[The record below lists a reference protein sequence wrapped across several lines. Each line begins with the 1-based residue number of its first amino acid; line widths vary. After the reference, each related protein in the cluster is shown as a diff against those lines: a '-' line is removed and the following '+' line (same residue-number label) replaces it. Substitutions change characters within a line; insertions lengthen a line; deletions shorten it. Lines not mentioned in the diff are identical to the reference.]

1 MKEAIKA
8 SLDALLYLVVLL
20 LLQVFASIIIPFLGL
35 SSAVSIILA
44 NAISSI
50 IAIGL
55 FVQFRWVRLS
65 KDYVRRRPYRLLT
78 WVGVLSA
85 ALILPSQYVDG
96 FIEVDM
102 PDDMAEMLKMVLNHP
117 MGYLTVGI
125 IAPIVE
131 EVVFRGAIL
140 RRLLDIDG
148 HPWVAIIG
156 SALIFGAIHGN
167 MAQFYH
173 AFFTGL
179 LLGWIYLRTGSI
191 LPGIIIHWVNNSI
204 VYGLYILFPDKAD
217 ATVIELFDGNTILL
231 YSSLAVSIVMIV
243 VSLWK
248 TISLVNNNKDVI
260 SR

>member
-8 SLDALLYLVVLL
+8 SLDALLYLVVFL
-20 LLQVFASIIIPFLGL
+20 LLQVFASIIMPFLGL
-35 SSAVSIILA
+35 SSAASLILA
-44 NAISSI
+44 NVISSI

-55 FVQFRWVRLS
+55 FAQFRWVRFS
-65 KDYVRRRPYRLLT
+65 KDYIRRRPYKLLT

-85 ALILPSQYVDG
+85 ALILPSQYLEG
-96 FIEVDM
+96 FIEADM
-102 PDDMAEMLKMVLNHP
+102 PEDMVEIFKMIMSHP
-117 MGYLTVGI
+117 MGYLAVGI
-125 IAPIVE
+125 IAPIAE

-140 RRLLDIDG
+140 RRLLDIGG

-173 AFFTGL
+173 AFFMGL

-204 VYGLYILFPDKAD
+204 AYGLCVLFPDKAD
-217 ATVIELFDGNTILL
+217 ATVVELFDGNTALL

-243 VSLWK
+243 VSMWK
-248 TISLVNNNKDVI
+248 TISLVKK
-260 SR
+260 